1 MIPAWRIQWVHVE
14 SQSSDILG
22 KRLNSVA
29 VSKRPLL
36 PPAIGHIRL
45 SDSGGFFKRFTKSP
59 PAPLF
64 KRREYLVL
72 LITLTLGF
80 TMAEKHNS
88 WGPYGQGTDNWWR
101 SDKDSLRESD
111 SVARYGGEEFAVIL
125 KGILIWT
132 MKVDGHVKNPFYMD
146 WGI

>member
-36 PPAIGHIRL
+36 PPSIGHIRL

-59 PAPLF
+59 PGPPF
-64 KRREYLVL
+64 QKEGVFG
-72 LITLTLGF
+72 LINNIDVRVYNG
-80 TMAEKHNS
+80 
-88 WGPYGQGTDNWWR
+88 
-101 SDKDSLRESD
+101 
-111 SVARYGGEEFAVIL
+111 
-125 KGILIWT
+125 
-132 MKVDGHVKNPFYMD
+132 
-146 WGI
+146 